1 MSNHIVHSRFSYCSN
16 VYPTVQN
23 MSYNTFKYDFYPY
36 ICNENQ
42 VIINTDEDT
51 FLLFASYHFTLFM

>member
-1 MSNHIVHSRFSYCSN
+1 M
-16 VYPTVQN
+16 P
-23 MSYNTFKYDFYPY
+23 YNTFEYDFYSY

-51 FLLFASYHFTLFM
+51 FLLFASYHFTSLVSNKNGRVKNLIK

>member
-1 MSNHIVHSRFSYCSN
+1 M
-16 VYPTVQN
+16 P
-23 MSYNTFKYDFYPY
+23 YNTFKYDFYSY

-51 FLLFASYHFTLFM
+51 FLLFASYHFNLFMQC